1 MEQTDRQLILRIQNG
16 DEDAYEVIY
25 HRYNSVVWRQL
36 RGIVRNDEVANDLV
50 QEVFLRVWT
59 NAQQWEGRG
68 NFQGWL
74 LKLSTNLAL
83 NHLRTV
89 RRHPQLPL
97 EPPDEL
103 FEGEEGQENWFST
116 RYLEEGSLGPAETLE
131 KIETYRELRRM
142 IDELPDEKREVFSLI
157 HDAQLETR
165 EVAQKLGI
173 PEGTVKSRL
182 YYSNKLLTRK
192 WEKPGEV
199 EKD

>member
-1 MEQTDRQLILRIQNG
+1 MEQTDRQLILKIQNG
-16 DEDAYEVIY
+16 DEDAYETIY
-25 HRYNSVVWRQL
+25 RRYNNVVWRQL
-36 RGIVRNDEVANDLV
+36 RGVVRNDEVANDLV

-59 NAQQWEGRG
+59 HAQQWDGRG
-68 NFQGWL
+68 SFQGWL

-89 RRHPQLPL
+89 RRHPQLSL

-103 FEGEEGQENWFST
+103 FEGEEGQENRFSA

-142 IDELPDEKREVFSLI
+142 IDELPEEKREVFSLI

-182 YYSNKLLTRK
+182 YYSNKLLARRL
-192 WEKPGEV
+192 ENPGEV
-199 EKD
+199 ESD